1 MPVTYLPFDVL
12 AADGEDVTAAPH
24 LERRAAL
31 SGLGHEL
38 HGAGLPMQILPHWE
52 GVDGALILKAARN
65 SSMEGAIVKKVSS
78 HYLSGQGARSWRK
91 VLLRNRTSGRGD
103 RLEPGR
109 GCAAPP
115 GRCSRSRRLRRRRG
129 SPLCG
134 CGGDRTMAVRH
145 QLKEKRAFLER
156 RTSPLGTESRPRP
169 STGCCAG
176 SIR

>member
-91 VLLRNRTSGRGD
+91 VLLRTRSSAIVVGWVPGGGVQRNMVGALVLGAYDDDAVLRYVGAVGTAPWRCVTS
-103 RLEPGR
+103 
-109 GCAAPP
+109 
-115 GRCSRSRRLRRRRG
+115 
-129 SPLCG
+129 
-134 CGGDRTMAVRH
+134 
-145 QLKEKRAFLER
+145 
-156 RTSPLGTESRPRP
+156 
-169 STGCCAG
+169 
-176 SIR
+176 